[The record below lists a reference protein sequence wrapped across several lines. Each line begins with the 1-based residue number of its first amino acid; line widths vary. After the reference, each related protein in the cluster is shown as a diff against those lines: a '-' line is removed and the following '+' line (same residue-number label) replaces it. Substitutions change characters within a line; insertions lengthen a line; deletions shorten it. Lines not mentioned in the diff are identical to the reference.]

1 MVTKAILRD
10 RIRKVL
16 SGGFPSDRDRVKDN
30 EIILAIG
37 DTMGELL
44 KAQAMAIT
52 EDYDGD
58 SSIEG
63 SLVATYE
70 GIPVER
76 ANGTNCK
83 VKLPATPMYLPE
95 HKGVFGVYPSGY
107 PEKAFRFVPLGIYPI
122 WIREKLVSPVS
133 NQLFTWGNG
142 YITIFQD
149 LIGSGIEQVDVQLA
163 ISDIDKYSDNDV
175 LPLSSDMVPALIE
188 KVCTQFGMEPST
200 VRRESNIASPE
211 NTKQ

>member
-10 RIRKVL
+10 RIRKIL

-44 KAQAMAIT
+44 KVQAMDIT
-52 EDYDGD
+52 MNYDGD

-63 SLVATYE
+63 ALVATYE
-70 GIPVER
+70 GLSVER

-95 HKGVFGVYPSGY
+95 HMGFFGVYPSGY

-142 YITIFQD
+142 EITIFQD
-149 LIGSGIEQVDVQLA
+149 LIGDGIFQVDVQLA

-175 LPLSSDMVPALIE
+175 LPLSSDMVPELIE
-188 KVCTQFGMEPST
+188 KVCVQFGMEPST
-200 VRRESNIASPE
+200 QRRESNIPSPE